1 MRLFNR
7 KTIVKFSIAL
17 SLLFIVGCS
26 SQNKTSNNS
35 VNKNKNQANKV
46 NSNGSSSNYALKNNV
61 PESSEKQKNQNNAL
75 QNELLE
81 SIKKFAVQGK
91 IINCEYPV
99 KTTNVYSVEEKWGKA
114 DSSNWVTSAKGMYS
128 TYLKHSVIFGS
139 NKGAQVFEVRSLD
152 SKLNKISL
160 SMVKEKFG
168 VPEHKVLAN
177 GEEIIGYVVSK
188 EFKILFVFPKP
199 TKNVPN
205 PFMRHYSVLYPAATV
220 NSMANDSGRQW

>member
-35 VNKNKNQANKV
+35 VNKDKNQANKV

-61 PESSEKQKNQNNAL
+61 SESSEKQKNQNNAL

-99 KTTNVYSVEEKWGKA
+99 KTTKC
-114 DSSNWVTSAKGMYS
+114 
-128 TYLKHSVIFGS
+128 L
-139 NKGAQVFEVRSLD
+139 
-152 SKLNKISL
+152 
-160 SMVKEKFG
+160 
-168 VPEHKVLAN
+168 
-177 GEEIIGYVVSK
+177 
-188 EFKILFVFPKP
+188 
-199 TKNVPN
+199 
-205 PFMRHYSVLYPAATV
+205 
-220 NSMANDSGRQW
+220 